1 MRRTVGIEEA
11 RVHNILEPLKV
22 LAALAALGALG
33 VGTIP
38 TAHAQAAAQP
48 QKKVKDQGEFDLFNS
63 VNKETDPAK
72 KLQYLNQWVEKYP
85 DSDYQ
90 EEQLRYYDQLMQPAK
105 VMELGQKI
113 LAKDPKNLIA
123 LTAVS
128 ADLQKLPNPTPDQL
142 MFAQKSAQT
151 LLDNLDSLKPSTA
164 TDDQWKQAKPSL
176 ETLAKG
182 TIEWVETKPAR
193 DATDKK
199 DYAAAE
205 KAWTMIVQQHPD
217 NGQYAYQL
225 GSVVV
230 AEKDPSKY
238 PLAIYEI
245 ARALEIGGLPAQNRP
260 QVEAYLNKIYNAY
273 HGPDDED
280 LKRLRQLA
288 KASPLPPQDLKIQTA
303 TEVAT
308 AKEEEF
314 KQKNPQ
320 LALWMGIRRQLADTN
335 GEQYFESSMKGTGLP
350 KLKGTLIEA
359 KPACRSRE
367 LVVGVSDSTH
377 PEVTLKLDM
386 PLTNKPNLGTEIQF
400 DQGEPSAFTKDPFN
414 LTLNTEKEKIEGL
427 TGEPCAG
434 AKAAP
439 KKGVAKKKAAE

>member
-182 TIEWVETKPAR
+182 TIDWVETKPAR

-205 KAWTMIVQQHPD
+205 KAWMAIVQQHSD

-225 GSVVV
+225 GSVIV
-230 AEKDPSKY
+230 AERDPSKY

-245 ARALEIGGLPAQNRP
+245 ARALEIG
-260 QVEAYLNKIYNAY
+260 
-273 HGPDDED
+273 
-280 LKRLRQLA
+280 
-288 KASPLPPQDLKIQTA
+288 
-303 TEVAT
+303 
-308 AKEEEF
+308 
-314 KQKNPQ
+314 
-320 LALWMGIRRQLADTN
+320 
-335 GEQYFESSMKGTGLP
+335 
-350 KLKGTLIEA
+350 
-359 KPACRSRE
+359 
-367 LVVGVSDSTH
+367 
-377 PEVTLKLDM
+377 
-386 PLTNKPNLGTEIQF
+386 
-400 DQGEPSAFTKDPFN
+400 
-414 LTLNTEKEKIEGL
+414 
-427 TGEPCAG
+427 
-434 AKAAP
+434 
-439 KKGVAKKKAAE
+439 